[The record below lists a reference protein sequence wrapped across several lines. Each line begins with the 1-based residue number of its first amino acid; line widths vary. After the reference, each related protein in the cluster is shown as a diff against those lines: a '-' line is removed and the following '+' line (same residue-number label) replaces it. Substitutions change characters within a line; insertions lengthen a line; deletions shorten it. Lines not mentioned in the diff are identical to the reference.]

1 MIAPRIP
8 TKSSEAPTEKM
19 TIAAKAPSNEV
30 KKFFM
35 QFPQTVAA
43 IPGAASRNAISD
55 WCVIG

>member
-1 MIAPRIP
+1 
-8 TKSSEAPTEKM
+8 M
-19 TIAAKAPSNEV
+19 TNAAKAPSNEV

-43 IPGAASRNAISD
+43 MPLAASRNATSG